1 MDINF
6 EDNWIKNFENE
17 ENEYKQFYN
26 ENVEIIEI
34 FFIYL
39 NNDEIYHIKNFK
51 EYIANSTLKYERIIS
66 LLKENQINFESKHKV
81 ISILNYQIDII
92 SENIKKMVSYD
103 LNPGTLYSIKNIK
116 DIKFEKTVSILQ
128 DLNSVFFI
136 LKKNDDN
143 NKNKLTRRIYLNS
156 NTKKTKRK

>member
-1 MDINF
+1 MDIDF

-66 LLKENQINFESKHKV
+66 LLKENQISFESKHKV
-81 ISILNYQIDII
+81 ISILNYQIDIN
-92 SENIKKMVSYD
+92 SENIKKLVSYD

-128 DLNSVFFI
+128 DINSVFFI

-143 NKNKLTRRIYLNS
+143 YKNKLTRRIYLNS